1 MLLKEY
7 DLYNSTES
15 FPIVYVGIDSIKMFD
30 FVSSLSV
37 PFELTRWTKVF
48 LINISKALIVAFSSF
63 LFLKKQS

>member
-30 FVSSLSV
+30 LVSSLSV
-37 PFELTRWTKVF
+37 PFELTK
-48 LINISKALIVAFSSF
+48 
-63 LFLKKQS
+63 